1 MSRAATRPAATAGH
15 TGYLPGVPRPFRA
28 ATLLLVLLAACSAP
42 VEYESV
48 AGGYRV
54 LVPAGWTQGLGF
66 EGPLGRVDLSLLRGG
81 ASVTIS
87 IRPRETGQPFDRLAR
102 VLASGFRG
110 ATVRSTTVASRPAV
124 LVQGWL
130 DEAWTAALVV
140 DDADRV
146 LVISAVGPRESRA
159 EIDAVME
166 RLRRSL
172 RIRA

>member
-1 MSRAATRPAATAGH
+1 
-15 TGYLPGVPRPFRA
+15 VPRPFPA
-28 ATLLLVLLAACSAP
+28 ACFLVVLLAACAAP
-42 VEYESV
+42 FEYESA

-54 LVPAGWTQGLGF
+54 LVPPGWTQGFGF
-66 EGPLGRVDLSLLRGG
+66 DGPLGRVDLSLLRGG
-81 ASVTIS
+81 ASATIS

-102 VLASGFRG
+102 VLASGLRG
-110 ATVRSTTVASRPAV
+110 ATVQSTTAASRPAV

-130 DEAWTAALVV
+130 DATWTAALVV
-140 DDADRV
+140 DNADRL
-146 LVISAVGPRESRA
+146 LVISAVGPRESRG